1 MQVKYIPDCFYHSR
15 GSGLFPSH
23 EAICVINDYPE
34 PVHIEMTLFF
44 EDRDKVGG
52 FTVDIAAERTLHIRM
67 DRLKN
72 AQGQGVPMDVPY
84 AVKIESDREIAVQ
97 YSRMDT
103 SQEAMS
109 ICTTMV

>member
-1 MQVKYIPDCFYHSR
+1 MQVKYIPDCFYHSK

-23 EAICVINDYPE
+23 EAICVINDHTE
-34 PVHIEMTLFF
+34 PVNLRITLYF
-44 EDRDKVGG
+44 EDRDKLDG
-52 FTVDIAAERTLHIRM
+52 FTVQVAAERTLHIRM
-67 DRLKN
+67 DKLRN
-72 AQGQGVPMDVPY
+72 DCGQGVPMDVPY
-84 AVKIESDREIAVQ
+84 AAKIEVDKEVVMQ